1 VNILKFRI
9 LGLIIGLLFLTSARA
24 GWADGPY
31 VVWAN
36 YSQSPDEMNLIIKD
50 LFNEHDSCIDY
61 SRSPIFYMKIRP
73 EGITNKLIYKAL
85 VDNNEN
91 AQADLYNLLVTYSGK
106 SKWDENKTVFGL
118 DGVVAYFPLPRP
130 HLMSFSFNKETIKYK
145 IKTRYIKSINQI
157 DLIRNALCDVMPEI
171 TRD

>member
-1 VNILKFRI
+1 MNVLKFRI
-9 LGLIIGLLFLTSARA
+9 LGLMIGLLSLTSARA

-36 YSQSPDEMNLIIKD
+36 YSQSPEKMNLIVKN

-61 SRSPIFYMKIRP
+61 SRNPIFYMKIRP
-73 EGITNKLIYKAL
+73 EGITDELIYKAL
-85 VDNNEN
+85 VVKNRN
-91 AQADLYNLLVTYSGK
+91 AQTDLYNLLVTYSGK
-106 SKWDENKTVFGL
+106 SKWDENRTVFGL

-130 HLMSFSFNKETIKYK
+130 RLISFSFNKETVKYK
-145 IKTRYIKSINQI
+145 IKTRYIKSFDQIN
-157 DLIRNALCDVMPEI
+157 LIRNALCDVMPEI